1 MFGEVA
7 ARPASTSS
15 RRAAAKTRCP
25 WRANSVAVARPIPE
39 LAPVTSTVSRVVIA
53 GSLVTARAAGSVW
66 RQIGLPPDGTPICFP
81 APLPGRKL
89 GDVTTPTRPTPRQ
102 RLLDTAADLFYRQG
116 IGAVGVDQLSKQA
129 GVSKRTLYQQF
140 GSKDRLIAESL
151 DAHGAAVIG
160 HYIPAE
166 DPGASARQQILAV
179 FDGLSGWTAS
189 ETFRGCPF
197 VNTATELAD
206 PGHPA
211 RRIARDYKLR
221 LREYFARQAARG
233 GAKDPQRLADQLLV
247 VFDGA
252 SVQAVIGTVQHS
264 GAVRT
269 AVEALLD
276 AQGLS

>member
-1 MFGEVA
+1 V
-7 ARPASTSS
+7 P
-15 RRAAAKTRCP
+15 K
-25 WRANSVAVARPIPE
+25 
-39 LAPVTSTVSRVVIA
+39 
-53 GSLVTARAAGSVW
+53 VTA
-66 RQIGLPPDGTPICFP
+66 
-81 APLPGRKL
+81 
-89 GDVTTPTRPTPRQ
+89 PTPRQ
-102 RLLDTAADLFYRQG
+102 RLLDTAADLFYQQG
-116 IGAVGVDQLSKQA
+116 IRAVNVDLVSKEA

-140 GSKDRLIAESL
+140 GSKDQLIAQSL
-151 DAHGAAVIG
+151 DAHGIAILG
-160 HYIPAE
+160 LYIPAE
-166 DPGASARQQILAV
+166 DPDVPAREQILAV

-221 LREYFARQAARG
+221 LREYFARQATRG
-233 GAKDPQRLADQLLV
+233 QAADPQRLADQLLV

-276 AQGLS
+276 AQGVR